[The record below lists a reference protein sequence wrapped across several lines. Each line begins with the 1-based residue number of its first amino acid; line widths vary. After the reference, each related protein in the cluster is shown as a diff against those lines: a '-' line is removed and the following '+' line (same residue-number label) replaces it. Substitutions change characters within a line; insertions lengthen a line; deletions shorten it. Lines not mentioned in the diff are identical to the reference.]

1 MFNVRRQ
8 LKQLVGACCAMMLLT
23 GVCLAQGGKVTFSDG
38 QPAVGAK
45 VHIDLD
51 GVEKLKVM
59 TDSEGR
65 FELPAMEFLD
75 AMVQIQAPDGKDF
88 ASVGLPVKLF
98 ETGDVTIVLQ
108 PKK

>member
-1 MFNVRRQ
+1 MNRIHRQ
-8 LKQLVGACCAMMLLT
+8 MTRIAGASCAVLLMA
-23 GVCLAQGGKVTFSDG
+23 GVCFAQGGRVTFSDG

-51 GVEKLKVM
+51 GVEKFKVV
-59 TDSEGR
+59 TDAAGR

-88 ASVGLPVKLF
+88 ASVSLPVRLF
-98 ETGDVTIVLQ
+98 ETGNVAIVLQ